1 MTEVTG
7 TEIYNNR
14 YEIIRQIARGGM
26 AEVYLARDLQLHRNV
41 ALKVLFRELS
51 IDQAFVKR
59 FRHEA
64 QAAANL
70 SHPNIV
76 SIFDWGESEEDN
88 TYYIVMELVDG
99 QPLSKLIRSR
109 GTIEPVRAAEIGRD
123 IASGL
128 GYAHSRGVIH
138 RDVKPGNIILTDEGV
153 AKVTDFGIAR
163 GHNVDE
169 SLTQT
174 GAVMGT
180 ATYFSPEQAQG
191 EGVDGRSDIY
201 SLAVLLYEMV
211 IGKPPFTGD
220 NAVAIAT
227 KHVRDVPVSL
237 TERDPTIPSDLEAI
251 IMKAMAKSSDDRYQT
266 AEQLRDDLSRFI
278 QGSKISAPAYDP
290 SVTAFY
296 DGGAA
301 ATTVVK
307 SQPGDKSQLTAK
319 NKVVSPSNPSEP
331 LSAPPHSKARVVAWI
346 LGLIVILG
354 ALGVGSYIAVSNM
367 SSSTSFVGVDVPN
380 LIGMKLA
387 KAETVLESHGIK
399 WHISFIS
406 SASPPLT
413 VVGQTPTYPTPV
425 PKGTYIQLQVS
436 KGGRSNISNQIGT
449 QLQLAQNALQ
459 NAGFK
464 VSVNKKIIPCSQVA
478 QFSTPPVRNS
488 VISQSPSSGTAPA
501 GSTIVLGVSQGVA
514 VPNVT
519 GQPSSAASNI
529 LGQCQLNV
537 GTTTNIP
544 SPTSSIVPAGDVIST
559 NPAPGTLV
567 DPNSTVDLTVSSGP
581 GVSVPGVTNESLKQ
595 AEADIQNAQLT
606 YVIQYQSTNLSSQV
620 GMVISQTPSAGTFV
634 NINSAVTIVVGQQA
648 TQPTSPPNPSS
659 TTSSTTSTT
668 TPSAN
673 G

>member
-14 YEIIRQIARGGM
+14 YEIVRQIARGGM

-51 IDQAFVKR
+51 TDQAFVKR

-109 GTIEPVRAAEIGRD
+109 GSVDPVRTAEIGRD
-123 IASGL
+123 IAGGL
-128 GYAHSRGVIH
+128 GYAHQRGVIH
-138 RDVKPGNIILTDEGV
+138 RDVKPGNIILTTDGV

-191 EGVDGRSDIY
+191 EGVDGRSDVY
-201 SLAVLLYEMV
+201 SLAVVLYEML

-227 KHVRDVPVSL
+227 KHVREVPRAL
-237 TERDPTIPSDLEAI
+237 TERDPTIPSNLEAI
-251 IMKAMAKSSDDRYQT
+251 IMKAMAKSPDDRYQS
-266 AEQLRDDLSRFI
+266 AEDFKDDLSRY
-278 QGSKISAPAYDP
+278 ISGAQVEAPDYDP

-296 DGGAA
+296 EGGAA
-301 ATTVVK
+301 ATVAVTGTASTKGQPTGRNRVVDPPPQREGQVK
-307 SQPGDKSQLTAK
+307 SSGP
-319 NKVVSPSNPSEP
+319 KVF
-331 LSAPPHSKARVVAWI
+331 AIMA
-346 LGLIVILG
+346 GLVLLLG
-354 ALGVGSYIAVSNM
+354 ALGLGGYLLVSHL
-367 SSSTSFVGVDVPN
+367 SSSGNFVGFDVPN
-380 LIGMKLA
+380 LIGKNLSN
-387 KAETVLESHGIK
+387 AESTLESHGLK
-399 WHISFIS
+399 WHISYVS
-406 SASPPLT
+406 SASTPLS
-413 VVGQTPTYPTPV
+413 VVNQSPVYPTPV
-425 PKGTYIQLQVS
+425 ARGSTVILDVS
-436 KGGRSNISNQIGT
+436 KGGRSNVPNQVGT
-449 QLQLAQNALQ
+449 QVQLAQNALQ

-464 VSVNKKIIPCSQVA
+464 VSITKKTIPCSQVG
-478 QFSTPPVRNS
+478 QFSSTPNRDT

-501 GSTIVLGVSQGVA
+501 GSTVVLQVSQGVA
-514 VPNVT
+514 VPDVT
-519 GQPSSAASNI
+519 GQASSSAANV

-537 GTTTNIP
+537 GTTTNVP
-544 SPTSSIVPAGDVIST
+544 SPTASTVPAGDVIST
-559 NPAPGTLV
+559 DPSPGTLV
-567 DPNSTVDLTVSSGP
+567 DPNTTINLTVSSGP
-581 GVSVPGVTNESLKQ
+581 GVQVPGVTNETLSQ
-595 AEADIQNAQLT
+595 AEAAIENAQLT
-606 YVIQYQSTNLSSQV
+606 YTVQYQSVTTPGQV
-620 GMVISQTPSAGTFV
+620 GVVISQNPGVGTTV
-634 NINSAVTIVVGQQA
+634 NVNSQVTLVVGQASTA
-648 TQPTSPPNPSS
+648 TSNPQGS
-659 TTSSTTSTT
+659 TTTSVTTTSTT
-668 TPSAN
+668 LAGGS